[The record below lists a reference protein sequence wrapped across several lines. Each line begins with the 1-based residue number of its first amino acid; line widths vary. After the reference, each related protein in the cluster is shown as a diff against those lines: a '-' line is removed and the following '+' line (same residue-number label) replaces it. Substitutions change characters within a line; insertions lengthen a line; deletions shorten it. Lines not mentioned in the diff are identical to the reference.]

1 MDEKFKKRKEVSDEN
16 IQNFY
21 VDNIIVAAKDTE
33 KALRKYKAIKK
44 LFGGIKMIIRSFVSN
59 DKQLAKKTE
68 AIKPNQLKC

>member
-1 MDEKFKKRKEVSDEN
+1 M
-16 IQNFY
+16 
-21 VDNIIVAAKDTE
+21 DNIIVAAKDTE